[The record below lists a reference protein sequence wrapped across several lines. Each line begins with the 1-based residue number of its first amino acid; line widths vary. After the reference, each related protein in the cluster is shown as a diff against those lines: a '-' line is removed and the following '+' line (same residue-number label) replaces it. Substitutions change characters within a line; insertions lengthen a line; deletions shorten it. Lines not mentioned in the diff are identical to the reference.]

1 LPRRGRRLLGLV
13 PAALLALVA
22 AYIVAKSLRYPI
34 PGDLDWPAA
43 FSATDVLLWSAV
55 AVAVT
60 LVAVQAV
67 RDRHSVPRER
77 IHDG

>member
-1 LPRRGRRLLGLV
+1 M
-13 PAALLALVA
+13 
-22 AYIVAKSLRYPI
+22 AKSLRYPI

-43 FSATDVLLWSAV
+43 FSATDVLAWSAV
-55 AVAVT
+55 AVTVT

-67 RDRHSVPRER
+67 RDRRSELHER